1 MKKKLALAL
10 SALLLLTGCASAPAG
25 ESPSAGQT
33 GGTDGEL
40 RELNVVLDW

>member
-10 SALLLLTGCASAPAG
+10 GALLLLTGCASTPAS

-33 GGTDGEL
+33 GGTD
-40 RELNVVLDW
+40 R